1 MTDLKTLNTLYD
13 TEIKK
18 GILID
23 LGGVVKVNSE
33 IELKNFDM
41 KQWNGQSTIGYESP
55 ELQEYYNG
63 NFK

>member
-1 MTDLKTLNTLYD
+1 MTDLKPENTLYD
-13 TEIKK
+13 TKIKK

-41 KQWNGQSTIGYESP
+41 ND
-55 ELQEYYNG
+55 
-63 NFK
+63 